1 MPAWCS
7 RSHPRAEGQ
16 AVTHEDID
24 EAGKRAAKKMKI
36 LLQHKVLELLLHDM
50 VAVQGLSETR
60 DVLKWWHE
68 RLDEF

>member
-1 MPAWCS
+1 MGS
-7 RSHPRAEGQ
+7 
-16 AVTHEDID
+16 EDID

-50 VAVQGLSETR
+50 VAVQGLSQTR

>member
-1 MPAWCS
+1 M
-7 RSHPRAEGQ
+7 SHK
-16 AVTHEDID
+16 DIE

-50 VAVQGLSETR
+50 VAVQGLGKTR

>member
-1 MPAWCS
+1 MN
-7 RSHPRAEGQ
+7 HKD
-16 AVTHEDID
+16 VD
-24 EAGKRAAKKMKI
+24 EAGERAARKMKI

>member
-1 MPAWCS
+1 M
-7 RSHPRAEGQ
+7 
-16 AVTHEDID
+16 THEQDKMSHKDID

-36 LLQHKVLELLLHDM
+36 LLQHKTLELLLHDM

>member
-1 MPAWCS
+1 M
-7 RSHPRAEGQ
+7 RRKRRRHPRVEGR
-16 AVTHEDID
+16 AVSHKDID

>member
-1 MPAWCS
+1 M
-7 RSHPRAEGQ
+7 RRKRRRHPRDEGE
-16 AVTHEDID
+16 AVNHKDID
-24 EAGKRAAKKMKI
+24 EAGERAAKKMKI

-50 VAVQGLSETR
+50 VAVQGLGQTR